1 MDDNTPLKF
10 AEEYKQAVTK
20 KTTADVFDY
29 DTYGGGVEDFGYY
42 TKRKN
47 KIVETDRK

>member
-1 MDDNTPLKF
+1 MDNNTPLKF
-10 AEEYKQAVTK
+10 SEESK
-20 KTTADVFDY
+20 KEVPQNDVFDY

-47 KIVETDRK
+47 KIVKTDRK